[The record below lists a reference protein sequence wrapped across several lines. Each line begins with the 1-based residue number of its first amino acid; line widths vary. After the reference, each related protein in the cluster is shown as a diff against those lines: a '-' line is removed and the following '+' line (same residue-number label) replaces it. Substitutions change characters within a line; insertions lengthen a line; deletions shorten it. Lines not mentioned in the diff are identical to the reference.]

1 MAHYVER
8 KGVGLLQQFSTSYPT
23 ELIGYRVKMRKKAD
37 Q

>member
-1 MAHYVER
+1 MSSGR
-8 KGVGLLQQFSTSYPT
+8 GWGLLQQFSTPYPT